1 MLLLIADQQNL
12 YLQAPPCGQ
21 ARSEVHL
28 VRVGSASVHLDFKH
42 IALPPPDD
50 GFVEP
55 ENVLKNCFKKLY
67 ACLFEGQII
76 AIRGGDWVIGIAF
89 GTSCFGR
96 PRRQHCPNLQAE
108 SSLLQWSSL

>member
-42 IALPPPDD
+42 IA
-50 GFVEP
+50 VSVQTE
-55 ENVLKNCFKKLY
+55 
-67 ACLFEGQII
+67 II